1 MTSGGGRSYVF
12 CPGNF
17 GPTCGRRRSSLNTGC
32 IFHEAGSLSLYAEAP
47 NFSTISKGPRCFSAS
62 LVDGRRRLRF
72 RASRRTL
79 SPGSY
84 LTGARLVRLY
94 ASFMRSWACLKPSFA
109 FSQYVVMAFAN
120 FSAASQLVD
129 ILIRGS
135 KPFQGCVP
143 VVRKKGENPVVL
155 FRWSLYVNSAKGSC
169 CAQSSWS

>member
-17 GPTCGRRRSSLNTGC
+17 GPMWGRRRSSLNTGW
-32 IFHEAGSLSLYAEAP
+32 IFHETGSLSLYAEVP
-47 NFSTISKGPRCFSAS
+47 NFSIISKGPRCFPAS
-62 LVDGRRRLRF
+62 LADGRRRLRF
-72 RASRRTL
+72 RVSRRTL

-94 ASFMRSWACLKPSFA
+94 ASFMSSCACRRPSFA

-129 ILIRGS
+129 TFARGS

-155 FRWSLYVNSAKGSC
+155 FR
-169 CAQSSWS
+169 